1 MDKLAQTLERVR
13 DFASNSSGG
22 PRMVRFRESTA
33 EAVSFL
39 DNHTPGAGSVRES
52 ASGAVSYLNKHFAEK
67 RTAFGE
73 VNFSEKVVM
82 SWQKGKLLGSALW
95 GRTSRRMRLM
105 GGVFVFL
112 ALATYLSHL
121 AIESSLITLPS
132 ITLTNQKH
140 HYQVQASRYN
150 ASKVALLI
158 ENRPDPILAPLMLH
172 FMGVVPPDWRFRF
185 MGSYESVAHINKS
198 SAIRSQVAAG
208 KLDLTYIPSNM
219 TTGSQEEIS
228 RFLTNRWLY
237 EVVLQPAEWLLVF
250 QTDSI
255 LCANSRRNLNEF
267 LEYDWVG
274 APWSLNARYG
284 GNGGLSL
291 RRVSAIVEVLK
302 HQTRK
307 DGSEPEDVWLSDR
320 LGHRIGNMM
329 ANGSVSS
336 AFSGEQHSG
345 NKVDINNP
353 DPALTAPAPL
363 LPDEELPSNGTFPVN
378 GTAGEPVKPYTEGVD
393 DWRHGFYE
401 PMGYHTGG
409 GGKYLHS
416 KVWGTPELRKHIWDY
431 CPEVKMTL
439 KMDAAKFM
447 PGNCNP
453 RWKRG
458 EYLENGEQV
467 DVEEE
472 GEGDEWV
479 MDTEVIDGREYP
491 ILRGLT
497 AF

>member
-1 MDKLAQTLERVR
+1 MEKLTQTLERVR
-13 DFASNSSGG
+13 GFASNSNG
-22 PRMVRFRESTA
+22 PNMDRFRESST

-39 DNHTPGAGSVRES
+39 ENHTPRAGRVRES
-52 ASGAVSYLNKHFAEK
+52 ASGAVSFLNRQFTEK
-67 RTAFGE
+67 KTALGE
-73 VNFSEKVVM
+73 VNFSEKAIM
-82 SWQKGKLLGSALW
+82 TWQKGKLLSCALW

-105 GGVFVFL
+105 GATLLFL

-121 AIESSLITLPS
+121 AIENSVITLPS
-132 ITLTNQKH
+132 ITLNH
-140 HYQVQASRYN
+140 HYEVQASRYN

-228 RFLTNRWLY
+228 RFLTNLWLY

-255 LCANSRRNLNEF
+255 LCANSKRNLNEF

-291 RRVSAIVEVLK
+291 RRVSAIIEVLR

-307 DGSEPEDVWLSDR
+307 DGSDPEDVWLSDR

-336 AFSGEQHSG
+336 AFSGEQLSG
-345 NKVDINNP
+345 QKVDINNP

-363 LPDEELPSNGTFPVN
+363 LPDEELPLNGTLASNGTVVK
-378 GTAGEPVKPYTEGVD
+378 EPVKPYTEGVD

-409 GGKYLHS
+409 GPSTCTVRCGARRS
-416 KVWGTPELRKHIWDY
+416 
-431 CPEVKMTL
+431 
-439 KMDAAKFM
+439 
-447 PGNCNP
+447 
-453 RWKRG
+453 
-458 EYLENGEQV
+458 
-467 DVEEE
+467 
-472 GEGDEWV
+472 
-479 MDTEVIDGREYP
+479 
-491 ILRGLT
+491 
-497 AF
+497 